1 MCIGEKKKLRSA
13 VGKCRLPSVRMDYA
27 DHAFILNQLR
37 ITITLSTNIGYMRS
51 AAGGVRDS
59 DSSMAVT
66 HSQP

>member
-13 VGKCRLPSVRMDYA
+13 VGKCRLQSVRMDYA

-51 AAGGVRDS
+51 AAGGGVRDS

-66 HSQP
+66 HS